1 MNKIDGDYF
10 SLRFVPNNQ
19 EKITTHQE
27 VVDLLN
33 KISAIG
39 LDFVQ
44 IENLYS
50 FDEKFGFSLS
60 QGE

>member
-1 MNKIDGDYF
+1 
-10 SLRFVPNNQ
+10 VPNNQ